1 MRPDHRKIKYM
12 IKRSLWIALGAC
24 LFLTVSCQPKKKG
37 TFSVAGTFVNA
48 DKVSPAEGPVSKVY
62 LLEVAYGKEQPPVIL
77 DSAKLPAG
85 KGSFTLTGA
94 SKSQQI
100 FELMFGNNVIAVP
113 LINDGSEIRVNVDLG
128 KKDDFYQ
135 VSGSEASAQLK
146 DLITIFGKKNFEV
159 EKTMAD
165 LDSLKQANASDS
177 LLLAATAVKNNAIQD
192 LNTYLKQFINTNN
205 NPTICALAL
214 SWSSRSLSQQEFEV
228 NLSHMLE
235 KYPNNTVL
243 LGLKQNYD
251 QQLAQMAEQDRQDKD
266 NSWVGKQVPD
276 FSLPDVNGR
285 SVSLTSF
292 KGKFLLVDFWASW
305 CGPCR
310 AENPNV
316 VKAYNEFKNRNFT
329 ILGVSLDKEKGPWQ
343 EAIHADRLDWTQISD
358 LKFWNSKAVETFKF
372 NGIPFNLLID
382 PSGKII
388 AQSLRGDDLENKLK
402 EVLN

>member
-1 MRPDHRKIKYM
+1 M

-24 LFLTVSCQPKKKG
+24 VFLVVSCQTKKKG
-37 TFSVAGTFVNA
+37 TFSVAGTFVNS
-48 DKVSPAEGPVSKVY
+48 DKVSPAEGPISKVY

-113 LINDGSEIRVNVDLG
+113 LINDGSDIKVNVDLG

-135 VSGSEASAQLK
+135 VSGSEASTQLK

-177 LLLAATAVKNNAIQD
+177 LILAATAVKNNAIQD

-205 NPTICALAL
+205 NPTICGLAL

-235 KYPNNTVL
+235 KYPGNPIL
-243 LGLKQNYD
+243 QGLKQNYD
-251 QQLAQMAEQDRQDKD
+251 QQLAQMAAQDRQDKD
-266 NSWVGKQVPD
+266 NSWVGKQAPD
-276 FSLPDVNGR
+276 FSLPDMNGR
-285 SVSLTSF
+285 SVSLSSF

-316 VKAYNEFKNRNFT
+316 VKAYNEFKARNFT
-329 ILGVSLDKEKGPWQ
+329 VLGVSLDKEKAPWQ
-343 EAIHADRLDWTQISD
+343 EAVHADKLDWTHISD

-372 NGIPFNLLID
+372 NGIPFNILID

-402 EVLN
+402 QVLN

>member
-1 MRPDHRKIKYM
+1 
-12 IKRSLWIALGAC
+12 
-24 LFLTVSCQPKKKG
+24 
-37 TFSVAGTFVNA
+37 
-48 DKVSPAEGPVSKVY
+48 
-62 LLEVAYGKEQPPVIL
+62 LEVAYGKEQPPVIL

-266 NSWVGKQVPD
+266 NSWVGKQAPD

-316 VKAYNEFKNRNFT
+316 VKVYNEFKNRNFT

-343 EAIHADRLDWTQISD
+343 EAIHADRLDWMQISD

>member
-1 MRPDHRKIKYM
+1 MSPGHRKIKYM

-24 LFLTVSCQPKKKG
+24 VFLAVSCQSKKKG

-113 LINDGSEIRVNVDLG
+113 LINDGSEIKVNVDLG

-177 LLLAATAVKNNAIQD
+177 LVLAATAVKNNAIQD

-235 KYPNNTVL
+235 KYPNNPVL
-243 LGLKQNYD
+243 QGLKQNYD

-266 NSWVGKQVPD
+266 NSWVGKQAPD

-285 SVSLTSF
+285 NVSLASF

-316 VKAYNEFKNRNFT
+316 VKAYNEFKGRNFT
-329 ILGVSLDKEKGPWQ
+329 VLGVSLDKEKGPWQ
-343 EAIHADRLDWTQISD
+343 EAIHADRLDWTHISD
-358 LKFWNSKAVETFKF
+358 PKFWSSKAVATFKF

-382 PSGKII
+382 PSGKVI